1 MWEGLSPYK
10 RLTYRYPPLLAAML
24 TESRL
29 PIASPSRDGTRFAR
43 CLGSFRDDVKRKSLP
58 KPRHSGA
65 ERVVPPCLRQTGLHL
80 LRPFGGAIHSQHF
93 AETWRGPSC
102 GSLVS
107 QLSPSPRLPPMPPPL
122 PGPIDSPSPVP
133 WRRALAQ
140 EVAAASRCTAAWLFN
155 PVVIN
160 VSTRGNADAVVRPQQ
175 QHQHTLPSSTA
186 HNVPI
191 RPPPSAIDRC
201 RIRLDAPPHDARK
214 PVRTVPPH
222 VLPPR
227 PLSIAARMRAA
238 RPRPNQRRP
247 CRMPSHVLWH
257 RPHRPRQ

>member
-29 PIASPSRDGTRFAR
+29 PIASPSREGTQFAR
-43 CLGSFRDDVKRKSLP
+43 CLGSVRDDVKRQSLP

-80 LRPFGGAIHSQHF
+80 LRPFGGAIYSQHF
-93 AETWRGPSC
+93 AETWCGPSC

-107 QLSPSPRLPPMPPPL
+107 QLSPSPPLPPMPPPL
-122 PGPIDSPSPVP
+122 PGPTGSPSPVP

-160 VSTRGNADAVVRPQQ
+160 VSTRGNADAVV
-175 QHQHTLPSSTA
+175 L
-186 HNVPI
+186 
-191 RPPPSAIDRC
+191 
-201 RIRLDAPPHDARK
+201 
-214 PVRTVPPH
+214 
-222 VLPPR
+222 
-227 PLSIAARMRAA
+227 
-238 RPRPNQRRP
+238 
-247 CRMPSHVLWH
+247 
-257 RPHRPRQ
+257 